1 MLRSNSS
8 AEGRAMSI
16 VQFPNPDTGLFQ
28 IVLPEQATVA
38 QKALKE
44 KIDEL
49 LESLKQRQS
58 EGDYTTWVA
67 NLETIAKEGFDA
79 SQADPQAAMEKVHS
93 LAEAVTRP
101 KSDGVPPTR
110 QGAYKIRLPDCWTA
124 QSDKG
129 IGWQEILFE
138 VTNEVFPIPPDQLK
152 LKADIE
158 TTMMTLKAIL
168 HDKNDKNEEALPKTM
183 TANQHR
189 YAAYQIKLLGIA
201 ETGLQTPA
209 DPNSARQPLEAL
221 QADILLREGPRVK
234 NRYMKR
240 LGVAAAALAAVS
252 AVAYLVLRNNPQAS
266 DLLYAYRNLFVLLTG
281 TMIGTWLSFGLRR
294 SKIVFKDLSALEEDM
309 MEPAVRLI
317 FTGLI
322 AITIAFVF
330 ATGMVNVTV
339 GGLNSAHLLANGS
352 SALLIGMLLGVSE
365 LALPGVLTRRA
376 SQFVSEVGGKA

>member
-1 MLRSNSS
+1 MTITTASVGS
-8 AEGRAMSI
+8 
-16 VQFPNPDTGLFQ
+16 GLKGK
-28 IVLPEQATVA
+28 V
-38 QKALKE
+38 
-44 KIDEL
+44 
-49 LESLKQRQS
+49 
-58 EGDYTTWVA
+58 
-67 NLETIAKEGFDA
+67 DA
-79 SQADPQAAMEKVHS
+79 QADPQAAMEKVHS

-101 KSDGVPPTR
+101 KSEGEAVARPKSDGVPPTR
-110 QGAYKIRLPDCWTA
+110 QGAYKIRLPDSTA

-138 VTNEVFPIPPDQLK
+138 GTNELFPIPPDQLK

-158 TTMMTLKAIL
+158 TTMMTLKVIL
-168 HDKNDKNEEALPKTM
+168 PVKNEEPPPKTK
-183 TANQHR
+183 TAIR
-189 YAAYQIKLLGIA
+189 YADYQIKLLGIA
-201 ETGLQTPA
+201 QTGLETPA

-234 NRYMKR
+234 NSHMMS

-252 AVAYLVLRNNPQAS
+252 AVVYWVLRNNPQAS
-266 DLLYAYRNLFVLLTG
+266 HLLYAYRNLFVLLTG

-294 SKIVFKDLSALEEDM
+294 PKIVFKDLSALEEDM
-309 MEPAVRLI
+309 MEPVVRLI

-330 ATGMVNVTV
+330 ATEMVNVSI
-339 GGLNSAHLLANGS
+339 GGLNSARVLDSGK

-376 SQFVSEVGGKA
+376 SQFVSEVGGRA

>member
-1 MLRSNSS
+1 
-8 AEGRAMSI
+8 MSI
-16 VQFPNPDTGLFQ
+16 VRFPNPNTGVFQ
-28 IVLPEQATVA
+28 IMLPEQATAA

-44 KIDEL
+44 KVDEL

-58 EGDYTTWVA
+58 EGDYTKWVA

-79 SQADPQAAMEKVHS
+79 SQADPQAAMEKVHA
-93 LAEAVTRP
+93 LAEAVTRPKSGGEAVARP

-110 QGAYKIRLPDCWTA
+110 EGAYQIKLPDSTA

-129 IGWQEILFE
+129 VGWQEIIFE
-138 VTNEVFPIPPDQLK
+138 VTGKLFPVPTDQLK

-158 TTMMTLKAIL
+158 TTIMTLKAIIQ
-168 HDKNDKNEEALPKTM
+168 DKNVEATPNPMTPK
-183 TANQHR
+183 QQR
-189 YAAYQIKLLGIA
+189 YREYQIKLLGIA
-201 ETGLQTPA
+201 QTGLQTPA
-209 DPNSARQPLEAL
+209 DSNSARQSLEAL

-234 NRYMKR
+234 NKYMTH
-240 LGVAAAALAAVS
+240 LGAAAAVLAAVS
-252 AVAYLVLRNNPQAS
+252 AVMYLVFRNYYQAS
-266 DLLYAYRNLFVLLTG
+266 HLLYAYRNLFVLLTG

-294 SKIVFKDLSALEEDM
+294 PKIVFKDLSALEEDM

-330 ATGMVNVTV
+330 ATGMVNVAI
-339 GGLNSAHLLANGS
+339 GGLNSAHLIDKGS

>member
-1 MLRSNSS
+1 VNVSFSQKSRFDGGHIMTS
-8 AEGRAMSI
+8 ASAS
-16 VQFPNPDTGLFQ
+16 
-28 IVLPEQATVA
+28 
-38 QKALKE
+38 
-44 KIDEL
+44 
-49 LESLKQRQS
+49 
-58 EGDYTTWVA
+58 
-67 NLETIAKEGFDA
+67 KEGFDA

-93 LAEAVTRP
+93 LAGAVTRPKSEGEAVARP

-110 QGAYKIRLPDCWTA
+110 QGAYKIRLPDSTA

-138 VTNEVFPIPPDQLK
+138 GTSELFPIPPDQLS

-158 TTMMTLKAIL
+158 TTMMTLKTIL
-168 HDKNDKNEEALPKTM
+168 PDKNEETTPRPM
-183 TANQHR
+183 TPIQRR
-189 YAAYQIKLLGIA
+189 YLAYQIKLLGIA
-201 ETGLQTPA
+201 QTGLQTPA
-209 DPNSARQPLEAL
+209 DPNSARLSLEAL
-221 QADILLREGPRVK
+221 HADILLREGPRVK
-234 NRYMKR
+234 NSYMMH

-252 AVAYLVLRNNPQAS
+252 AVLYLVLRNNLQAS
-266 DLLYAYRNLFVLLTG
+266 YLLYAYRNLFVLLTG

-294 SKIVFKDLSALEEDM
+294 PRIVFKDLSALEEDM

-322 AITIAFVF
+322 AIAIAFVF
-330 ATGMVNVTV
+330 ATEMVNINI
-339 GGLNSAHLLANGS
+339 GGLNSARLLDKGS

>member
-1 MLRSNSS
+1 
-8 AEGRAMSI
+8 MSI
-16 VQFPNPDTGLFQ
+16 VQFPNPDTDLFQ

-58 EGDYTTWVA
+58 EGDYATWVA

-110 QGAYKIRLPDCWTA
+110 QGAYKIRLPDSA
-124 QSDKG
+124 AESDKG

-138 VTNEVFPIPPDQLK
+138 VTNELFPIPPDQLK

-168 HDKNDKNEEALPKTM
+168 YDKNEQARPKTM

-234 NRYMKR
+234 NKYMKR

-330 ATGMVNVTV
+330 RTGMINVNI

-376 SQFVSEVGGKA
+376 SQFVSEVGGRA

>member
-1 MLRSNSS
+1 
-8 AEGRAMSI
+8 MSI
-16 VQFPNPDTGLFQ
+16 VQLPNPDTGLFQ

-58 EGDYTTWVA
+58 EGDYATWVA
-67 NLETIAKEGFDA
+67 SLETIAKEGFDA
-79 SQADPQAAMEKVHS
+79 SQADPQAAMEKVYS
-93 LAEAVTRP
+93 LEEAVTRP
-101 KSDGVPPTR
+101 KSDGVQPNR
-110 QGAYKIRLPDCWTA
+110 QGAYNIRLPA
-124 QSDKG
+124 ESDMG
-129 IGWQEILFE
+129 IGWKEIIFE
-138 VTNEVFPIPPDQLK
+138 VTGKLFPIPPDQLK

-158 TTMMTLKAIL
+158 TTMMTLKVIL
-168 HDKNDKNEEALPKTM
+168 PVKNEQAPPKTR
-183 TANQHR
+183 TAIR
-189 YAAYQIKLLGIA
+189 YADYQIKLLGIA
-201 ETGLQTPA
+201 QTGLQTPA
-209 DPNSARQPLEAL
+209 DPNCARQTLEAL
-221 QADILLREGPRVK
+221 HADILLREGPRVK
-234 NRYMKR
+234 NSHMIR

-252 AVAYLVLRNNPQAS
+252 AVVYLVLRNNPQAS
-266 DLLYAYRNLFVLLTG
+266 HLLYAYRNLFVLLTG

-294 SKIVFKDLSALEEDM
+294 PKIVFKDLSALEEDM

-330 ATGMVNVTV
+330 ATGMVNVTI
-339 GGLNSAHLLANGS
+339 GGLNTAHLRDNGS

-376 SQFVSEVGGKA
+376 SQFVSEVGGRA

>member
-1 MLRSNSS
+1 
-8 AEGRAMSI
+8 MSI

-58 EGDYTTWVA
+58 EGDYATWVA
-67 NLETIAKEGFDA
+67 SLETIAKEGFDA
-79 SQADPQAAMEKVHS
+79 SQADPQAAMEKVYS
-93 LAEAVTRP
+93 LEEAVTRP
-101 KSDGVPPTR
+101 KSDGVQPTR
-110 QGAYKIRLPDCWTA
+110 QGAYNIRLPA
-124 QSDKG
+124 ESDKG
-129 IGWQEILFE
+129 IGWKEIIFE
-138 VTNEVFPIPPDQLK
+138 VTGKLFPIPPDQLK

-158 TTMMTLKAIL
+158 TTMMTLKVIL
-168 HDKNDKNEEALPKTM
+168 PVKNEQAPPKTM

-201 ETGLQTPA
+201 QTGLQTPA

-234 NRYMKR
+234 NKYMKR

-294 SKIVFKDLSALEEDM
+294 SKILFKDLSALEEDM

-330 ATGMVNVTV
+330 RTGMVNVNI
-339 GGLNSAHLLANGS
+339 GGLNSANLLANGS

-365 LALPGVLTRRA
+365 LALPGMLTRRA
-376 SQFVSEVGGKA
+376 SQFVSEVGGRA